1 MCLVR
6 LGSSEAND
14 VSVSEAKGIQKK
26 TVAELLK
33 LDMKHSDSQL
43 KDSELE
49 IGLPTR
55 QALNDV
61 KNSGMHKQCYL
72 GVRTFCAFFTET
84 VTCMQ
89 RSLALT
95 NPLIEALT
103 CLHPAEKAKITS
115 VEKIRK
121 VGDSL
126 PCIKPEEL
134 TV

>member
-1 MCLVR
+1 MMSRFLKPKV
-6 LGSSEAND
+6 
-14 VSVSEAKGIQKK
+14 IQKK

-49 IGLPTR
+49 IRLPTR

-61 KNSGMHKQCYL
+61 KSSGMEKQCYL
-72 GVRTFCAFFTET
+72 GIRIFFTET
-84 VTCMQ
+84 LTYMQ
-89 RSLALT
+89 KSLALR

-126 PCIKPEEL
+126 LCIKPEEL
-134 TV
+134 TA